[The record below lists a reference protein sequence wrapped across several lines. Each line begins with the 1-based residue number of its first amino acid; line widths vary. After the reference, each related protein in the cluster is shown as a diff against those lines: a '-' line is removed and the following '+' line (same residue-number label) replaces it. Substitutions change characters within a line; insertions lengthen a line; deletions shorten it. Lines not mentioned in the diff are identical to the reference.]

1 MLLLF
6 KTNDLLR
13 GIETSLGTREEKRS
27 FVTMSKSCIRSVYNQ
42 KLKECTNVL
51 CKMKVTIFKNWYLTK
66 LSCYQFYLWFKDLVS
81 KRKYL

>member
-13 GIETSLGTREEKRS
+13 GIETSLGTRGEKRS
-27 FVTMSKSCIRSVYNQ
+27 FLTMSKSCIRSVYDE

-51 CKMKVTIFKNWYLTK
+51 STWKTTAIKNWYLTK
-66 LSCYQFYLWFKDLVS
+66 LSIYQFYLWFSDILWK
-81 KRKYL
+81 KKYA